1 MHFIVQFFLKQ
12 KEDVRKFSGSS
23 FLCVKKAPLSSDA
36 IRRINKSMYC
46 RNARKQIYYMEANIL
61 EGISVKRILSYLKIY
76 QWQMLFGFI
85 VKVAAAVAELFMPW
99 ILAHI
104 LDDIIPEVKQTEQIA
119 PLVYWGFLMFLLA
132 LGVRMFNV
140 FANRKAAEVS
150 KNAIERLRYDLFQK
164 IMTLSGRQTDD
175 IGIPS
180 LISRM
185 TSDSY
190 NVHHAINMMQR
201 MGVRAPMIIIGGLF
215 ITVALEPVL
224 TLVLAATLPFIAF
237 IVYFISKK
245 GIPLYGKVQQAADVM
260 VRTVREDVAGIRVIK
275 ALSKAEYEKKRFKKA
290 NEAVAERELAASGVM
305 AASGPLLNL
314 CLNLG
319 LTAVI
324 AVGAFRVN
332 AGVSEP
338 GKIVAFLTYFTMI
351 LNAVISINRIFVV
364 ISKASASAV
373 RMDAILSAENDLPVD
388 ISQGTE
394 EAGVEQ
400 EGTFQPDTDNQ
411 TIPAKVEFKD
421 VSFGYKAGEDKYCLR
436 HISFTLYAGETLG
449 IIGATGSGKTTIF
462 NLLMRFY
469 DVDEGEIRVDGKNIK
484 NYGLHELREK
494 FGVAFQN
501 DVLFADTIEENIRFG
516 RELPKERLET
526 AAEQAKAFEFIM
538 EKDGGF
544 SHMAAIKGANFSGGQ
559 KQRLLVA
566 RALAGKPELLLL
578 DDASSA
584 LDYKTDAYIRKQIKE
599 QYAGTTM
606 ITIAQR
612 ISSVMQ
618 CTKILVL
625 EDGEIIGLGSH
636 EDLLRQCEVYQEI
649 AESQLGLHL
658 TA

>member
-1 MHFIVQFFLKQ
+1 M
-12 KEDVRKFSGSS
+12 
-23 FLCVKKAPLSSDA
+23 
-36 IRRINKSMYC
+36 
-46 RNARKQIYYMEANIL
+46 
-61 EGISVKRILSYLKIY
+61 KRILSYLKMY
-76 QWQMLFGFI
+76 QWQMLFGFT
-85 VKVAAAVAELFMPW
+85 VKVAATVAELFMPW

-104 LDDIIPEVKQTEQIA
+104 LDDIIPEAKQTEQMW

-132 LGVRMFNV
+132 LCARMFNV

-150 KNAIERLRYDLFQK
+150 KNAMERLRDDLFRK

-201 MGVRAPMIIIGGLF
+201 MGVRAPMIIVGGLF
-215 ITVALEPVL
+215 ITAALEPVL

-237 IVYFISKK
+237 IVFFISQK
-245 GIPLYGKVQQAADVM
+245 GIPLYGKVQQAVDVM

-275 ALSKAEYEKKRFKKA
+275 ALSKAEYEKKRFQRA
-290 NEAVAERELAASGVM
+290 NEAAAERELAASGVM
-305 AASGPLLNL
+305 AASGPLLSL

-332 AGVSEP
+332 AGLSEP

-364 ISKASASAV
+364 VSKASASAV
-373 RMDAILSAENDLPVD
+373 RMDAVLSAENDLPVD
-388 ISQGTE
+388 VAQNMEETGSEQKGMLRFDTE
-394 EAGVEQ
+394 
-400 EGTFQPDTDNQ
+400 NQ
-411 TIPAKVEFKD
+411 AVPAKVEFRD
-421 VSFGYKAGEDKYCLR
+421 VSFGYKAGKDKYCIK

-449 IIGATGSGKTTIF
+449 IIGATGSGKTTLLS
-462 NLLMRFY
+462 LLMRFY
-469 DVDEGEIRVDGKNIK
+469 DVDEGEIRIDGKNIK
-484 NYGLHELREK
+484 SYELHELREK

-516 RELPKERLET
+516 RKLSKERLKA
-526 AAEQAKAFEFIM
+526 AAEQAKALDFIM

-544 SHMAAIKGANFSGGQ
+544 SYMAAIKGANFSGGQ

-566 RALAGKPELLLL
+566 RALAGKPEFLLF

-584 LDYKTDAYIRKQIKE
+584 LDYKTDAYIRKQIRE

-612 ISSVMQ
+612 ISSVMH

-625 EDGEIIGLGSH
+625 EDGEMIGLGSH
-636 EDLLRQCEVYQEI
+636 EELLGQCEVYREI
-649 AESQLGLHL
+649 AKSQLGLHL